1 MTDSGARSEILDEWL
16 SLKSEIVSM
25 LYDSNSKS
33 LIAAIAVASALLF
46 IQKNVIKTENL
57 MLWFAIFIVAYLAR
71 TLVSIAYNKSQL
83 KVQNVNKW
91 LNYFRIT
98 TALCGAAW
106 GFAGV
111 LLYPMSD
118 TPHQAFLIFALVG
131 VVGGAIV
138 VYSIDATCSNLFA
151 GFLLLFTI
159 PRFVINGSNFSTTIA
174 LLLIVYIIY
183 VTIAGQ
189 KLAKSLH
196 DNIRL
201 RIAAILDNQEMHQ
214 LAYYDALTHLPNR
227 KLLSYELNKVFTNSK
242 KASSFGAL
250 FYIDLNNF
258 KSFNDTKGQLA
269 GDRLL
274 EQVAQR
280 LKNALS
286 TKDVVARVGGD
297 EFVVAVGDLGRELTE
312 ATNACQIF
320 AENLINIMHQTFY
333 FDSFK
338 YNCISSIGICL
349 FYGQEFDEAEVIRRA
364 DVAMYQAKKIKQ
376 NNGFMFYDEAL
387 DPTLKLRATIVN
399 DIRLALDGNQLIT
412 YYQVQVDDHKNIH
425 GAELLLRWKHPELG
439 FIPPTEF
446 IPIAEETGMILPIGD
461 WVILK
466 ACEQLKVWE
475 DSSSTNQL
483 RISVN
488 VSGLQFNQPDFVEKV
503 IATIKKVGCKPNLL
517 RLEIT
522 ESTVLENVD
531 LIIQKMLLLK
541 KVGIS
546 FALDDFGTGQSS
558 LSVIKRL
565 PLDELKID
573 RSFIHDISS
582 NSNDTFM
589 VQTIISIAENLK
601 LEVIAEGVE
610 LNEEQQILEKYG
622 CKNYQGFLYGKPSPI
637 SDIKL

>member
-1 MTDSGARSEILDEWL
+1 
-16 SLKSEIVSM
+16 
-25 LYDSNSKS
+25 
-33 LIAAIAVASALLF
+33 
-46 IQKNVIKTENL
+46 
-57 MLWFAIFIVAYLAR
+57 
-71 TLVSIAYNKSQL
+71 
-83 KVQNVNKW
+83 
-91 LNYFRIT
+91 
-98 TALCGAAW
+98 
-106 GFAGV
+106 
-111 LLYPMSD
+111 
-118 TPHQAFLIFALVG
+118 
-131 VVGGAIV
+131 
-138 VYSIDATCSNLFA
+138 
-151 GFLLLFTI
+151 
-159 PRFVINGSNFSTTIA
+159 
-174 LLLIVYIIY
+174 
-183 VTIAGQ
+183 
-189 KLAKSLH
+189 
-196 DNIRL
+196 
-201 RIAAILDNQEMHQ
+201 
-214 LAYYDALTHLPNR
+214 
-227 KLLSYELNKVFTNSK
+227 
-242 KASSFGAL
+242 
-250 FYIDLNNF
+250 LNNF

-503 IATIKKVGCKPNLL
+503 ITTIKKVGCKPNLL

>member
-1 MTDSGARSEILDEWL
+1 MGYSTTQVEMLDEML
-16 SLKSEIVSM
+16 SVKSEIVSL

-33 LIAAIAVASALLF
+33 LLAAISVASALLYV
-46 IQKNVIKTENL
+46 QKDIIKTEVL
-57 MLWFAIFIVAYLAR
+57 ILWCVIFVFAYLTR
-71 TLVSIAYNKSQL
+71 TLVSVAYHKSQF
-83 KVQNVNKW
+83 KIQNINQW
-91 LNYFRIT
+91 LNFFRLT

-106 GFAGV
+106 GLAGWM
-111 LLYPMSD
+111 LYPVTD
-118 TPHQAFLIFALVG
+118 TAHQAFLIFALVG

-138 VYSIDATCSNLFA
+138 VYSIDSICSNLFV

-159 PRFVINGSNFSTTIA
+159 PRFLIDGSNFSITVA

-183 VTIAGQ
+183 VTLAGQ
-189 KLAKSLH
+189 KLAKNLH

-201 RIAAILDNQEMHQ
+201 RIAAILDNQEMHR
-214 LAYYDALTHLPNR
+214 LAFYDSLTHLPNR
-227 KLLSYELNKVFTNSK
+227 KLLSYELNKVFANSK
-242 KASSFGAL
+242 KAASFGAL

-258 KSFNDTKGQLA
+258 KSFNDTKGHLA
-269 GDRLL
+269 GDSLL

-280 LKNALS
+280 LKNTLS
-286 TKDVVARVGGD
+286 SKDIVARVGGD
-297 EFVVAVGDLGRELTE
+297 EFVVAVDNLGRELSE
-312 ATNACQIF
+312 ATNACQVF
-320 AENLINIMHQTFY
+320 AENLINIMYQPFY
-333 FDSFK
+333 FDNFK
-338 YNCISSIGICL
+338 YNCSSSIGICL
-349 FYGQEFDEAEVIRRA
+349 FYGQEFDEAETIRRA
-364 DVAMYQAKKIKQ
+364 DVAMYQAKKMKQ
-376 NNGFMFYDEAL
+376 HNSFMFYDEAL
-387 DPTLKLRATIVN
+387 DPTLRLRATIVN

-439 FIPPTEF
+439 FIAPTEF

-466 ACEQLKVWE
+466 ACEQLKEWE
-475 DSSSTNQL
+475 DASNTNRL

-488 VSGLQFNQPDFVEKV
+488 VSGLQFKQPDFVEKV
-503 IATIKKVGCKPNLL
+503 IATIKKVDCNANLL

-531 LIIQKMLLLK
+531 LVIQKMLLLK
-541 KVGIS
+541 EVGIS

-573 RSFIHDISS
+573 RSFIHDISHG
-582 NSNDTFM
+582 SNDTFM

-610 LNEEQQILEKYG
+610 LNEEQLVLKKYG

>member
-1 MTDSGARSEILDEWL
+1 MGYSTTQVEVLDEWL
-16 SLKSEIVSM
+16 SLKSEIVSL
-25 LYDSNSKS
+25 LYDGNPKS
-33 LIAAIAVASALLF
+33 LLAAISVATALLLV
-46 IQKNVIKTENL
+46 QKDIIKTEVTI
-57 MLWFAIFIVAYLAR
+57 LWCAIFVFAYLTR
-71 TLVSIAYNKSQL
+71 TLVSIAYHKSQF
-83 KVQNVNKW
+83 KIQNVNQW
-91 LNYFRIT
+91 LNYFRAT

-106 GFAGV
+106 GMAGW

-118 TPHQAFLIFALVG
+118 TAHQAFLIFALVG

-138 VYSIDATCSNLFA
+138 VYSIDAICSNLFV

-159 PRFVINGSNFSTTIA
+159 PRFLIDGSNFSITVG

-183 VTIAGQ
+183 VTLAGQ
-189 KLAKSLH
+189 KLAKNLH

-201 RIAAILDNQEMHQ
+201 RIAAILDNQEMHR
-214 LAYYDALTHLPNR
+214 LAFYDALTHLPNR

-242 KASSFGAL
+242 KAASFGAL
-250 FYIDLNNF
+250 FYIDLKNF
-258 KSFNDTKGQLA
+258 KSFNDTKGHLA
-269 GDRLL
+269 GDSLL

-280 LKNALS
+280 LQSALS
-286 TKDVVARVGGD
+286 AKDIVARVGGD
-297 EFVVAVGDLGRELTE
+297 EFVVAVDNLGHQLSE
-312 ATNACQIF
+312 ATNACQAF
-320 AENLINIMHQTFY
+320 AENLINILHQPFL
-333 FDSFK
+333 FDHFK

-349 FYGQEFDEAEVIRRA
+349 FYGREFDEAEAIRRA
-364 DVAMYQAKKIKQ
+364 DVAMYQAKKMKHH
-376 NNGFMFYDEAL
+376 NSFMFYDEAL

-439 FIPPTEF
+439 FIAPTEF

-466 ACEQLKVWE
+466 ACEQLKAWE

-488 VSGLQFNQPDFVEKV
+488 VSGLQFSQPDFVDKV
-503 IATIKKVGCKPNLL
+503 IATIKKVGCNPNLL

-573 RSFIHDISS
+573 RSFIHDISHG
-582 NSNDTFM
+582 SNDTFM

-610 LNEEQQILEKYG
+610 LNEEQEILKKYG
-622 CKNYQGFLYGKPSPI
+622 CKSYQGFLYGKPSPI